1 MSKITEALAKVRAEA
16 LTNRPT
22 RHEKRLV
29 TSDGHSESKKAR
41 TMLTFSPTRIETSTE
56 TLNSYR
62 VINVETERE
71 VISCYKMLRTRL
83 LHVMRPNQWQVLAVT
98 SALPGDGKTLTAIN
112 LAIVLAREGNQNIFL
127 VDFDLRNP
135 AVNGYMGLN
144 DDKRS
149 IDRFYTEGR
158 NVTELM
164 IATEQSGLFILCN
177 SGSGIENSS
186 ELISS
191 ERTETLLSEL
201 KSVDPDGIFIFD
213 LPPVLP
219 ADDIF
224 AFAPQLDAAL
234 IVISEGKTTRESVVK
249 TFDLLK
255 ETDIKVAGVL
265 LNNASEGNIDA
276 YY

>member
-1 MSKITEALAKVRAEA
+1 MSKITDALKKVRAEA

-22 RHEKRLV
+22 RGEKRLV
-29 TSDGHSESKKAR
+29 ANGDHGESKKPR
-41 TMLTFSPTRIETSTE
+41 TVLPFSPVRIETNTDI
-56 TLNSYR
+56 LNANR
-62 VINVETERE
+62 VINIDTSRE
-71 VISCYKMLRTRL
+71 IISSYKMLRTRL
-83 LHVMRPNQWQVLAVT
+83 LHVMRPNKWQVLAVT

-127 VDFDLRNP
+127 IDFDLRNP
-135 AVNGYMGLN
+135 AIYDYFGIE
-144 DDKRS
+144 DEKRS
-149 IDRFYTEGR
+149 IDRFYTE
-158 NVTELM
+158 NASVTELLLS
-164 IATEQSGLFILCN
+164 TEQSGLFFLGN

-191 ERTETLLSEL
+191 ERTDRLVSEL

-219 ADDIF
+219 ADDVF

-234 IVISEGKTTRESVVK
+234 IVISEGHTTRESVVK
-249 TFDLLK
+249 TFNLLR
-255 ETDIKVAGVL
+255 ETDIEVAGIL
-265 LNNASEGNIDA
+265 LNDTSEGNIDS